1 VSPGN
6 SDYLKH
12 RGVWIYDCC
21 AAERRLRQL
30 LQRSVVP
37 VAGVKNMRQRFI
49 VADLR
54 FIK

>member
-1 VSPGN
+1 VFQVIRDVRIG
-6 SDYLKH
+6 D
-12 RGVWIYDCC
+12 GF